1 MVVLF
6 VIATVLA
13 FIIIDYFVQ
22 HRQAQLAP
30 AGVPSIPQQQLFS
43 TTNDLLLPDGIF
55 STDGHLWSELSHQGS
70 LNVGVDPFLL
80 NALGTVDQIHLPQKG
95 EQVKK
100 GDELFILQTG
110 DKKLKVRAP
119 FSGIVEKT
127 SKAVENGVSNN
138 IRDLWSVRIKPEN
151 LPETIKSF
159 RVGHIAHEWMK
170 NEINHFRDFLSS
182 FSPDPHLALTMQDGG
197 LPISGSLATLDND
210 AWNKFE
216 TEFLYVEK

>member
-6 VIATVLA
+6 VIATVLT

-30 AGVPSIPQQQLFS
+30 AGMPAVQSRPLYSS
-43 TTNDLLLPDGIF
+43 TDDLLLPEGIF
-55 STDGHLWSELSHQGS
+55 SANGHLWGELSHHGS
-70 LNVGVDPFLL
+70 IKVGIDPFLL
-80 NALGTVDQIHLPQKG
+80 NAVGKVDRIHLPQKG

-110 DKKLKVRAP
+110 DKKIKVRAP

-127 SKAVENGVSNN
+127 STSVEDSPSKN

-151 LPETIKSF
+151 LPETINSF
-159 RVGHIAHEWMK
+159 RVGHVAKEWMK

-182 FSPDPHLALTMQDGG
+182 FSTDPHLALTMQDGG
-197 LPISGSLATLDND
+197 LPVSGALITLDD
-210 AWNKFE
+210 VAWGKFE
-216 TEFLYVEK
+216 TEFLSVEK